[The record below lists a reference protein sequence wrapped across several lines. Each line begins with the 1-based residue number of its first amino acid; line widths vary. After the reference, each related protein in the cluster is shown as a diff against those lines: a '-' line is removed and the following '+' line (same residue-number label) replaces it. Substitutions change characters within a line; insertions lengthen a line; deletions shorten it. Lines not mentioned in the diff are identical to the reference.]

1 MTGTAAI
8 AVHGRTLEVRTIAA
22 RAPGLPALVFLHEG
36 LGSVSL
42 WRDFPDQVAAATGLG
57 AVVYSRHGHG
67 RSEALAAAHGVDYMH
82 REALDVLPALLAALG
97 ITAPLLVGH
106 SDGASIAII
115 HAGAG
120 HAVTGLVLMA
130 PHVFV
135 EDLSIASIARVRT
148 TFATTDMAARLA
160 RHHVDAAGTFYRWN
174 DIWLHPDFRSWN
186 IETYLG
192 GIRCPVLVIQG
203 EDDEYGTM
211 AQPAAIAAQCA
222 GTVERVALAQCGHAP
237 HREQPAATLAAT
249 SGFVCSLLGR
259 PAGPAAQP

>member
-8 AVHGRTLEVRTIAA
+8 AVQGRALEVRTIAA

-67 RSEALAAAHGVDYMH
+67 RSEARATAHAVDYMH

-97 ITAPLLVGH
+97 VARPLLVGH

-120 HAVTGLVLMA
+120 HAVAGLVLMA

-135 EDLSIASIARVRT
+135 EELSIASIARVRT
-148 TFATTDMAARLA
+148 TFETTDMAAKLA

-174 DIWLHPDFRSWN
+174 DVWLHPGFRAWN
-186 IETYLG
+186 IEGYLG
-192 GIRCPVLVIQG
+192 TIESPVLVIQG

-222 GTVERVALAQCGHAP
+222 GPVERVALARCGHSP
-237 HREQPAATLAAT
+237 HRDQPAATLAAT
-249 SGFVCSLLGR
+249 SAFVHAVTGHADA
-259 PAGPAAQP
+259 PGAA